1 MSRKRMSFLI
11 LPGLLMLASAG
22 AWAQSVDDR
31 IECVPEQPALMHVQ
45 PEVGTAGKDYTVPR
59 KQVLLELFGRPT

>member
-1 MSRKRMSFLI
+1 MSRTRMSFLI

-31 IECVPEQPALMHVQ
+31 IECVPEQPSLTRA
-45 PEVGTAGKDYTVPR
+45 GTAGKDYTVPR